1 MQQVER
7 LIDSILGPVLGPV
20 PAAETAATEPP
31 PHALYRDLIDGVGAS
46 PALRLAVGRAWILV
60 RTAHSAGLAYA
71 PRWPVGIVP
80 ARLERLDGVMLRDLA
95 SLALRRH
102 ALAANHHLPR
112 TILRAYPI
120 RMIVGRPGLGLAL
133 DIDPDAGAALALLF
147 FVLMVQGH

>member
-46 PALRLAVGRAWILV
+46 PVLRLAVGRAWILV

-102 ALAANHHLPR
+102 ALAAAIGMAAINAQYNRPELDGSDDDGLTGGAQIGP
-112 TILRAYPI
+112 TVVI
-120 RMIVGRPGLGLAL
+120 GRFPGLDDKL
-133 DIDPDAGAALALLF
+133 
-147 FVLMVQGH
+147 